1 MGDAWFSLPIEP
13 RGDAEGGAPVARG
26 ACEHERGTAAA
37 GPGGESK
44 AEKHW
49 IPGEYAEDDGEE
61 DGSPRSTARTTIEE
75 RV

>member
-1 MGDAWFSLPIEP
+1 MIFLCVPIEP

-44 AEKHW
+44 AEQHW
-49 IPGEYAEDDGEE
+49 IPEEYLEDDGEE
-61 DGSPRSTARTTIEE
+61 GPASARRGYDKE
-75 RV
+75 RK